1 MRDRNLDVEREHALL
16 KIEFEQM
23 EIKLRESKDIID
35 KLDDK
40 NEELV
45 QENSKLDK
53 CNISITMDLE
63 KEKDR
68 SKVKLDSY
76 KSEESKRSK
85 EKMILLTYWR

>member
-1 MRDRNLDVEREHALL
+1 MVANDTIDIDANLKSVEKENSRLRERNLDVEREHALL

-45 QENSKLDK
+45 QENSKRK
-53 CNISITMDLE
+53 F
-63 KEKDR
+63 
-68 SKVKLDSY
+68 Y
-76 KSEESKRSK
+76 
-85 EKMILLTYWR
+85 